1 MDEIRNLIDKLNYY
15 TKLYDA
21 GTPAITD
28 YQWDSLYFMLVQLEN
43 EYKIYYPDSPT
54 QSISY
59 QIVNNLKKVEHNHK
73 MLSLA
78 KTKSIDDV
86 TSFLGNNDFVA
97 MAKMDGLTCS
107 LLYEDGKLISAET
120 RGNGIIGEDVTH
132 NAQVIPSIPKRIN
145 FKDRL
150 VVDGEIICLV
160 KDFEPFAEKYKN
172 PRNFASG
179 SIRLLDAKECATRNL
194 TFVAWDLIEGI
205 EEDNFVVRLDFLK
218 DLGFTIVPWIQE
230 NISYAIGD
238 IQDICKKD
246 GYPIDGLVFKFN
258 SISYGKSQ
266 GETAH
271 HFKNAIA
278 YKFYDEEYETR
289 LFNIEWSMGRTG
301 QICPIAVFEPLDID
315 GSEISR
321 ASLHN
326 LKILEETLGN
336 HPFQG
341 QIIYVA
347 KRNQIIPQIT
357 KANKDLPNC
366 PIEVFTIP
374 KICPICGQPTAINE
388 SEQLYCTNPDCE
400 GKFLNKIDHF
410 CSKKGLDIKG
420 LSKAT
425 LEKLINKGWINSFKD
440 IFLLKEHYAEWK
452 SMPGFGEKS
461 VRNILNSIEA
471 SKSTT
476 LSAFLSAIG
485 IPLVGKTI
493 AKELEKNEIVSYEDF
508 RQKVNEKFDFTIFD
522 GFGPEI
528 NSAILNH
535 DYSMADEIIELL
547 TFSSVELNKT
557 SSSESKLNGLVFV
570 VTGSLINFKNR
581 EELKEFIEKN
591 GGKMTTTISS
601 KTTALINNNTNS
613 TSSKNL
619 TAKKLGVPIYSENE
633 FIDHYSLKI

>member
-28 YQWDSLYFMLVQLEN
+28 YQWDNLYFMLVQLEN

-54 QSISY
+54 QSINY

-86 TSFLGNNDFVA
+86 TNFLGNNDFVA

-132 NAQVIPSIPKRIN
+132 NARVIPSIPKRIN

-150 VVDGEIICLV
+150 VIDGEIICLV

-194 TFVAWDLIEGI
+194 TFIAWDLIEGI
-205 EEDNFVVRLDFLK
+205 EEDNFVTRLDFLR

-278 YKFYDEEYETR
+278 YKFYDEEYETK
-289 LFNIEWSMGRTG
+289 LLNIEYTMGRTG
-301 QICPIAVFEPLDID
+301 ILTPVAIFEPVDD
-315 GSEISR
+315 GDSIIER

-326 LKILEETLGN
+326 LNIMKEILGSFPYKNEKIWVCKMN
-336 HPFQG
+336 M
-341 QIIYVA
+341 
-347 KRNQIIPQIT
+347 IIPQIT
-357 KANKDLPNC
+357 KAEKRCSFEDFHF
-366 PIEVFTIP
+366 EIP
-374 KICPICGQPTAINE
+374 QVCPICGQPTAINE

-440 IFLLKEHYAEWK
+440 IFLLKEHYTEWK
-452 SMPGFGEKS
+452 SMSGFGEKS

-493 AKELEKNEIVSYEDF
+493 AKELEKNGIVSYEDF